1 LQRVEK
7 ETESLSQEISTL
19 RAETQQEI
27 ETVDSKFDT
36 MRECVSDKLNAHM
49 EENRLEL
56 VKLCK
61 YIEDNTNVT
70 GSKLEEHKSEMEKGL
85 GAVRKEM
92 SSFKQGVTEKTINT
106 LKEKLKV
113 AERDSSAKLEELYAH
128 LDKLQEQV
136 TVGCRQVEPSV
147 GSNEQALRIV
157 TTGGE
162 QASCSSRV
170 GDLGEDHVRN
180 RREL

>member
-1 LQRVEK
+1 
-7 ETESLSQEISTL
+7 
-19 RAETQQEI
+19 
-27 ETVDSKFDT
+27 
-36 MRECVSDKLNAHM
+36 
-49 EENRLEL
+49 
-56 VKLCK
+56 
-61 YIEDNTNVT
+61 
-70 GSKLEEHKSEMEKGL
+70 
-85 GAVRKEM
+85 M

-106 LKEKLKV
+106 LKEKVKV
-113 AERDSSAKLEELYAH
+113 ADRDTSAKLEELSAR

-147 GSNEQALRIV
+147 GSNEQALRMNV

-180 RREL
+180 IQGS